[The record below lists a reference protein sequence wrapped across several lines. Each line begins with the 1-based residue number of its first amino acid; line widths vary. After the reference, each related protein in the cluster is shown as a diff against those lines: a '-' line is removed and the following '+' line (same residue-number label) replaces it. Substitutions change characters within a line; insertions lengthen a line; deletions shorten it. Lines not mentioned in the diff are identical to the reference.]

1 MLKISKQLTC
11 QKFIYKLHSSRLRK
25 HRWRLTLPIEEA
37 RRNEEVIS
45 LADSQT
51 LRWIDFLNDITD
63 ADAEAKKIKEEIKSL
78 RSAPNNVKN
87 RHAIKKLYEDLD
99 HLQYKPDYVT
109 LIIDKEKDYYRAC
122 KGFQINGVKYRR
134 LLGTNGGIKNSTIV
148 FVSEEVSDE
157 LHRRITNGR
166 NQEKRLVT
174 AKLEAYQALTCSA
187 STPVSFPKGIAVV
200 NDCETSFLSDIVHLT
215 DECDGEPIME
225 LKEKQKVDL
234 DASNGF
240 GMMLPSLAE
249 RWSNE
254 LGLDYTISGANTR
267 FSFEKGMAFTFDY
280 VDFADK
286 VADGKYIIKDAWGND
301 FDVRDVELILTTS
314 MVKLWDSYDSCED
327 YVKNSLSNGYTFGIA
342 KTCPKELESEH
353 SLNYQFI
360 QSYDLSDD
368 EIEELIA
375 PTMNE
380 IKDVLHGDWRKTV
393 LFLKGIGMNESNIE
407 RLDDDFVK
415 AIMIDNRM
423 IDDPFIQNAVY
434 QLIKNRIDE
443 AKVGVLKVHGNYS
456 IVSGDPYAL
465 CQSMFGLEVTGLL
478 KAGEIYNKYWRDYR
492 SEKLACFRAPMT
504 CHNNIRLVHPVHSHE
519 ADYWYQYM
527 TTCTIFNA
535 WDTAAAALNGMDF
548 DGDLVMLSDN
558 RILVEKL
565 EVLPALMCAQRK
577 AAKIIPTED
586 DFIRSN
592 IESFGNDIGQT
603 TNYITSMFEVRSHYP
618 KGSVEYEALSYRIR
632 CGQLYQQNAID
643 KAKGIICK
651 PMPRTWHDR
660 HAANKIEDDEL
671 REFYRSIVADKKP
684 YFMRYIYP
692 ALMKQYNHYIK
703 NTNRNCLREFQ
714 LTVDELRAIPES
726 DRTDRQSDFLK
737 YYDYRMPVG
746 TGDCVMNKICRR
758 FEQEFDGYISKHNSK
773 IKFDYTIMKND
784 SAEYTTTQFKAIKKL
799 YEDYNKRMQS
809 YTIFAQNE
817 KVDKYDA
824 FTELSEMN
832 AEFRKLCD
840 IICQNESALC
850 NIVLDLCY
858 QKNSS
863 KRFAWNMCGSEII
876 HNLLLNHNNMISF
889 PTIASDGDINYCG
902 EKFKIVS
909 KKLEVNE

>member
-234 DASNGF
+234 DASDGF

-301 FDVRDVELILTTS
+301 FDIRDVELILTTS

-380 IKDVLHGDWRKTV
+380 IKDADTDFIVDGYTVDYSTLDAHRADLLAAALDYAKKADPQAYVNDADGIKALIAADNDLLLTIVAAQYEADKATAVSILNGISVSDFSTAEMKYACKEDGHTCKTYQ
-393 LFLKGIGMNESNIE
+393 
-407 RLDDDFVK
+407 DHVK
-415 AIMIDNRM
+415 AILADAVEAINEATFTSDSKVADYVAAKGVIDRYF
-423 IDDPFIQNAVY
+423 DDYAGEIAYTKLLKEKGYVGTTNIGLGIYEINEDYVDTYVDADKVTRTYKLSAYTTEYVNGQNAV
-434 QLIKNRIDE
+434 
-443 AKVGVLKVHGNYS
+443 
-456 IVSGDPYAL
+456 
-465 CQSMFGLEVTGLL
+465 
-478 KAGEIYNKYWRDYR
+478 
-492 SEKLACFRAPMT
+492 
-504 CHNNIRLVHPVHSHE
+504 
-519 ADYWYQYM
+519 
-527 TTCTIFNA
+527 
-535 WDTAAAALNGMDF
+535 TAAD
-548 DGDLVMLSDN
+548 
-558 RILVEKL
+558 
-565 EVLPALMCAQRK
+565 
-577 AAKIIPTED
+577 
-586 DFIRSN
+586 
-592 IESFGNDIGQT
+592 
-603 TNYITSMFEVRSHYP
+603 
-618 KGSVEYEALSYRIR
+618 
-632 CGQLYQQNAID
+632 
-643 KAKGIICK
+643 
-651 PMPRTWHDR
+651 
-660 HAANKIEDDEL
+660 
-671 REFYRSIVADKKP
+671 VAD
-684 YFMRYIYP
+684 
-692 ALMKQYNHYIK
+692 ADDV
-703 NTNRNCLREFQ
+703 E
-714 LTVDELRAIPES
+714 
-726 DRTDRQSDFLK
+726 
-737 YYDYRMPVG
+737 
-746 TGDCVMNKICRR
+746 
-758 FEQEFDGYISKHNSK
+758 
-773 IKFDYTIMKND
+773 
-784 SAEYTTTQFKAIKKL
+784 
-799 YEDYNKRMQS
+799 
-809 YTIFAQNE
+809 
-817 KVDKYDA
+817 
-824 FTELSEMN
+824 
-832 AEFRKLCD
+832 
-840 IICQNESALC
+840 
-850 NIVLDLCY
+850 
-858 QKNSS
+858 
-863 KRFAWNMCGSEII
+863 
-876 HNLLLNHNNMISF
+876 
-889 PTIASDGDINYCG
+889 
-902 EKFKIVS
+902 
-909 KKLEVNE
+909 